1 MDNQDKQALDQA
13 GYLLELMETKGY
25 REFLLPFLL
34 NLAQEG
40 YPDPLEYSKLPQ
52 PQQALQLDY
61 TRKVGETS
69 AVKKVLDYLNGQV
82 GVKERILTK
91 NKNKKDY
98 NIGDGGES
106 DVQTK

>member
-1 MDNQDKQALDQA
+1 
-13 GYLLELMETKGY
+13 
-25 REFLLPFLL
+25 
-34 NLAQEG
+34 
-40 YPDPLEYSKLPQ
+40 
-52 PQQALQLDY
+52 
-61 TRKVGETS
+61 
-69 AVKKVLDYLNGQV
+69 VLDYLNGQV